1 MARNRSGGQMG
12 LFGQEKLCILGRR
25 EDLCKMSAADTYN
38 AAARSE
44 RASPFPSFPTF
55 QCQKLRLV
63 LAHADLRGEFVH
75 AALRPRRRRSVVSRK
90 KFRHDM
96 NNHTVSQSRSSS
108 SSFELC
114 QIWRRSPFPGRVWRG
129 PGEIFWAPPRAFVLS
144 LSGNFL
150 ANLNVDFILR
160 RL

>member
-44 RASPFPSFPTF
+44 RALFLPSFPTF

-75 AALRPRRRRSVVSRK
+75 AALRLRRRRSVVSRK

-108 SSFELC
+108 SSVELC

-129 PGEIFWAPPRAFVLS
+129 TGEIFWAPPRAFVLS

-150 ANLNVDFILR
+150 ANLSVDFILR